1 MIAKKNIY
9 HSEFQSTLKFQH
21 MNIHNIN
28 NSKLDQF
35 KGYVSIYNKKLNM
48 KKSIIHNGIYC

>member
-1 MIAKKNIY
+1 
-9 HSEFQSTLKFQH
+9 

-35 KGYVSIYNKKLNM
+35 KGYISIDTKKLDM
-48 KKSIIHNGIYC
+48 KKSIIHNGIYCQPTNQNYIETVERII